1 MDYYIIHL
9 VWFALSCMFGYWMYM
24 RGANFGVNLG
34 VRVSAIFLKL
44 KGNEHQVGELVS
56 FVNDLSTYA
65 VRNKDDN
72 SEE

>member
-1 MDYYIIHL
+1 
-9 VWFALSCMFGYWMYM
+9 M

>member
-1 MDYYIIHL
+1 
-9 VWFALSCMFGYWMYM
+9 M

-44 KGNEHQVGELVS
+44 NGKGHQVGELVS
-56 FVNDLSTYA
+56 FVNDLTRHA
-65 VRNKDDN
+65 VKNKDGN